1 MIQNAGYGVSRNEN
15 IEVFGGILSAGA
27 VDGNTHRLVML
38 GVDSL
43 YVHDMQIT
51 SLSGKYGV
59 LLADVENFCIE
70 RITFDVASDGIHITG
85 PAKSGSIRDI
95 RGATGDDFVALGC
108 SDYLAYDV
116 SRGDVQDIV
125 IDGLFPTSVSDGGNG
140 CKLLTVGDPSIT
152 NALVMR
158 NISVRNVYGSVREN
172 GVVLMDYAAN
182 NGAFENIDIE
192 NVSVSNSFAT
202 GWAQVALFANAL
214 IKGVSV
220 LNASI
225 PKEQLLVQ
233 YAIKLASGPKS
244 EIQISGLRDFSASTV
259 QTALV
264 YVTGASCICTR
275 LSVVGPKLFNA
286 GANKRFMKL
295 TDSAKV
301 SLCLLEQATFETTD
315 YAVEVVSGAELSD
328 ITLRDLQMTSGGGV
342 FLTTA
347 FMTRVTLHGF
357 RQTGGTL
364 LMVVGASSSAEL
376 RGIGYSS
383 SGGSPIWRSASQ
395 TVNPYMQDLPVDLT
409 KVTKVAG
416 GMAYNTN
423 GSLSCGVGTVF
434 SDGSVWKNAVSGL
447 TY

>member
-1 MIQNAGYGVSRNEN
+1 
-15 IEVFGGILSAGA
+15 
-27 VDGNTHRLVML
+27 
-38 GVDSL
+38 
-43 YVHDMQIT
+43 
-51 SLSGKYGV
+51 
-59 LLADVENFCIE
+59 
-70 RITFDVASDGIHITG
+70 
-85 PAKSGSIRDI
+85 
-95 RGATGDDFVALGC
+95 
-108 SDYLAYDV
+108 
-116 SRGDVQDIV
+116 
-125 IDGLFPTSVSDGGNG
+125 
-140 CKLLTVGDPSIT
+140 
-152 NALVMR
+152 
-158 NISVRNVYGSVREN
+158 
-172 GVVLMDYAAN
+172 
-182 NGAFENIDIE
+182 
-192 NVSVSNSFAT
+192 
-202 GWAQVALFANAL
+202 
-214 IKGVSV
+214 
-220 LNASI
+220 
-225 PKEQLLVQ
+225 
-233 YAIKLASGPKS
+233 
-244 EIQISGLRDFSASTV
+244 
-259 QTALV
+259 
-264 YVTGASCICTR
+264 
-275 LSVVGPKLFNA
+275 
-286 GANKRFMKL
+286 MKL